1 MLIQD
6 LLDDNAETLSGGGR
20 AMMRH
25 RDRHPIHAGSQPVYN
40 IANLTQTINNTITQI
55 NIANIIAAINSRVL
69 SLQGN
74 NSDLF
79 NVMV

>member
-1 MLIQD
+1 MPIQD
-6 LLDDNAETLSGGGR
+6 LFDDDTETLSGGGR

-40 IANLTQTINNTITQI
+40 IANLTQTITNTITQI

-74 NSDLF
+74 NSDMF

>member
-1 MLIQD
+1 MPIQD
-6 LLDDNAETLSGGGR
+6 LFDDDTETLSGGGR

-25 RDRHPIHAGSQPVYN
+25 RDRHPIHAGSRPVYY
-40 IANLTQTINNTITQI
+40 IANLTQTITNTITQI

-74 NSDLF
+74 TSDMF

>member
-1 MLIQD
+1 MPIQE
-6 LLDDNAETLSGGGR
+6 LFDDDTETLCGGGR

-25 RDRHPIHAGSQPVYN
+25 RDRHPIHAGSQPIYN
-40 IANLTQTINNTITQI
+40 IANLTQTITNTITQI

-74 NSDLF
+74 TSDMF